1 MPNPSLARISALFLA
16 LLNFGSAVAAGTE
29 VSSPAAEKPQ
39 RPNILLILAD
49 DLGYSDIR
57 PYGGEIETPNLE
69 QLAREGSRLTN
80 FHVAPTCSPTRS
92 SLLSGTDHHLAGIG
106 TMAELIQPNQKGKPG
121 YEGYLNDD
129 SLSFPALLRDA
140 GYHTYMAGKWHL
152 GLDQPHRPQAR
163 GFEASFA
170 LLQGGGFH
178 FDAPQQD
185 RVNYVENDKPVKVPA
200 DYYSSNYFTD
210 KLISFLDKN
219 RGDGKPFFA
228 YAAFTAPHWPLQAP
242 PELIAKY
249 KGKYDAGYEVI
260 RNERLERLRQLG
272 IVDPARSV
280 HKPLAETAELPS
292 WDKLTPA
299 QQKLEARRMETYA
312 AMVDNLDQNIGRLLD
327 YLKKTGQYENTAIF
341 FLSDNGAEG
350 HVTPQFRPPFMNNSL
365 ENIGKADS
373 YVYYGARWA
382 EVGATPFR
390 LSKGFTAEGG
400 VISPAIVRYP
410 GFAGKN
416 TNKPAIATV
425 RDLAPTFLDLAGVA
439 NPSASYQGKKVNPI
453 TGLSLLPYLQGTV
466 AATHPQDFV
475 LGEELFGNRSLRQ
488 GDWKI
493 VWTEAPVGNAR
504 WELFD
509 LARDPGE
516 TTDLGGRNPQ
526 KLAELQAL
534 WDGYVRDN
542 HVVLPQGDNEYLNR
556 ALSIGD

>member
-1 MPNPSLARISALFLA
+1 MSLKLSTSHMGLLLAVALSH
-16 LLNFGSAVAAGTE
+16 GPAVAADASQAGDGR
-29 VSSPAAEKPQ
+29 

-49 DLGYSDIR
+49 DLGYSDIS

-69 QLAREGSRLTN
+69 KLAREGTRLTN

-106 TMAELIQPNQKGKPG
+106 TMAELILPNQKGKPG
-121 YEGYLNDD
+121 YEGYLNDN

-140 GYHTYMAGKWHL
+140 GYHTYMSGKWHL
-152 GLDQPHRPQAR
+152 GLDETHRPTAR
-163 GFEASFA
+163 GFEESFA

-178 FDAPQQD
+178 FDAPQQAATS
-185 RVNYVENDKPVKVPA
+185 YTENDKPVKVPP

-219 RGDGKPFFA
+219 RGDSKPFFA

-249 KGKYDAGYEVI
+249 KGRYDAGYQAI
-260 RNERLERLRQLG
+260 RSERLDRLSKLG
-272 IVDPARSV
+272 IIDPSKTV
-280 HKPLAETAELPS
+280 HKPLAETSDLPA
-292 WDKLTPA
+292 WDKLTPE
-299 QQKLEARRMETYA
+299 QKKLEARRMETYA
-312 AMVDNLDQNIGRLLD
+312 AMVDNLDQNIGRLFA
-327 YLKKTGQYENTAIF
+327 YLKKVGQYDNTAIF

-350 HVTPQFRPPFMNNSL
+350 HVIPQFRPPHMNNSL

-400 VISPAIVRYP
+400 VISPAIVRYS
-410 GFAGKN
+410 GLDGKG
-416 TNKPAIATV
+416 TNKAEIATV
-425 RDLAPTFLDLAGVA
+425 RDLAPTFLELAGVP
-439 NPSASYQGKKVNPI
+439 NPGAYYQGKNVNPI
-453 TGLSLLPYLQGTV
+453 TGESLLPYLRHAV
-466 AATHPQDFV
+466 AAPHPKDFV
-475 LGEELFGNRSLRQ
+475 QGEELFGNRSIRQ

-493 VWTEAPVGNAR
+493 VWIVAPVGSNR

-516 TTDLGGRNPQ
+516 TTDLAATNPQ
-526 KLAELQAL
+526 KLAELKAL
-534 WDGYVRDN
+534 WDNYVRDN
-542 HVVLPQGDNEYLNR
+542 KVVLPEGDIHYLSR